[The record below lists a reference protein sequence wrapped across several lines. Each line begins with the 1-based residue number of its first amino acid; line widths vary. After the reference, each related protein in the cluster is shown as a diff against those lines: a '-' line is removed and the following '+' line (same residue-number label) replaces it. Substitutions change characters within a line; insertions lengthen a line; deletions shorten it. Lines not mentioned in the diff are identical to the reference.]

1 MGNEE
6 GCINLNKSDLIKL
19 EFKHNGYYENQF
31 VDGTI
36 IFLPSEKIE
45 IDEISIEIKMI
56 QSFRVTEL
64 NNENSNGFLQQKIF
78 FKRLNLPK
86 ILETS
91 KTKKFPM
98 KSGINKIPFKFF
110 LPKNIPPSFEYPREN
125 KKAFIRYIFKCE
137 IISGKEK
144 YKSEQY
150 LIIKQRPF
158 IYPQRTKLK
167 LQDKKL
173 VKALGTVTKGETS
186 LTVFTPS
193 KNIAINSPINYTI
206 DIDNINCEDQVTG
219 LKFKVIRTVTFKKDN
234 NKVFTYETNIIKK
247 KYSLKCLKN
256 EKKENCEFN
265 DVLLKDNDLKE
276 IKFSDK
282 INPYLGIISDLNLL
296 MPSLETPIIKCEYKI
311 IISLLFD
318 SKVFKK
324 DRPTIVVPIY
334 APHQT
339 QEESERDKIIIQGQ
353 IKNNPKDSGIYAPV
367 YNFNYE
373 KININN
379 YTNNDNENIINN
391 NNINNCDGNNQN
403 LPDDGNIICYDYPTL
418 ESINRAIEMNKKK
431 NNY

>member
-36 IFLPSEKIE
+36 KFLPSEKIE

-137 IISGKEK
+137 IISGKEI

-247 KYSLKCLKN
+247 
-256 EKKENCEFN
+256 
-265 DVLLKDNDLKE
+265 
-276 IKFSDK
+276 
-282 INPYLGIISDLNLL
+282 
-296 MPSLETPIIKCEYKI
+296 
-311 IISLLFD
+311 
-318 SKVFKK
+318 
-324 DRPTIVVPIY
+324 
-334 APHQT
+334 
-339 QEESERDKIIIQGQ
+339 
-353 IKNNPKDSGIYAPV
+353 
-367 YNFNYE
+367 
-373 KININN
+373 NI
-379 YTNNDNENIINN
+379 
-391 NNINNCDGNNQN
+391 
-403 LPDDGNIICYDYPTL
+403 L
-418 ESINRAIEMNKKK
+418 
-431 NNY
+431 